1 MAFKVLNGIRIID
14 LTMVFAGPVAT
25 KIMAEL
31 GAEVIKIESWQRPDV
46 FTRAN
51 VYPENKPGDDPWN
64 RGCLFHSLNM
74 GKRAISLNLA
84 TEKGR
89 EIFKQLVKISDVVI
103 ENFSPRVMT
112 NWGLD
117 YEQLKKVNPRII
129 MVSISGLGHY
139 GPLKDYY
146 MYVPGMEGMS
156 GLTHAT
162 GYPDEPP
169 LLSGYAYGDWVTGA
183 NAAMASITALFHQ
196 KATGEGQY
204 VDISGREAT
213 ICHVGDIVMDYI
225 LNKRDKGRIG
235 NRNLR
240 YAPHGCYRCKG
251 GDDWV
256 AIAVETDSQWRRFV
270 RAIDRPEALKK
281 RIFASRRGRLD
292 NQAELNSL
300 IEEWT
305 IQRDKAATMETL
317 QKLRIP
323 AGVVFNMKEVNLN
336 PHLKKR
342 GFFQL
347 VDHGKGIGKR
357 PLPSQMP
364 VKFHGFNKFDLRRA
378 PRFGEHTDYV
388 LGSLLG
394 MSEQALERLEEEK
407 VIAKT
412 PAFPHGRPTRLDLL
426 EKQQA
431 GFLDPDYLE
440 ALTKHYESAIGEV
453 LPECVESEAA
463 GRTGEVSNEQQ

>member
-1 MAFKVLNGIRIID
+1 MAYNVLNGIRILD

-31 GAEVIKIESWQRPDV
+31 GAEIIKIESWQRPDV

-51 VYPENKPGDDPWN
+51 VYPENTPGDQPWN

-89 EIFKQLVKISDVVI
+89 EIFKELVKISDVVI

-117 YEQLKKVNPRII
+117 YEQLKRLNPGLI
-129 MVSISGLGHY
+129 MVSISGLGHS

-156 GLTHAT
+156 GLTHST

-169 LLSGYAYGDWVTGA
+169 LLSGCAYGDWVTGA
-183 NAAMASITALFHQ
+183 NAAMALVTALFHQ

-213 ICHVGDIVMDYI
+213 ICHVGDIVMDYV
-225 LNKRDKGRIG
+225 LNKRDRGRMG
-235 NRNLR
+235 NRHLGC
-240 YAPHGCYRCKG
+240 APHGCYRCKG
-251 GDDWV
+251 EDDWV
-256 AIAVETDSQWRRFV
+256 AIAIETDSQWRRFV
-270 RAIDRPEALKK
+270 REIKEPGALHDP
-281 RIFASRRGRLD
+281 RLASKRGRLHH
-292 NQAELNSL
+292 QQELDCL

-305 IQRDKAATMETL
+305 VQRDKVEIMEAL

-323 AGVVFNMKEVNLN
+323 AGAVLNMKEVNLN
-336 PHLKKR
+336 PHLKSR
-342 GFFQL
+342 GFFDL
-347 VDHGKGIGKR
+347 VDHGDDVNRR
-357 PLPSQMP
+357 PLPGQLP
-364 VKFHGFNKFDLRRA
+364 VKFRGVNKRALRRA
-378 PRFGEHTDYV
+378 PRFSEHTDDV

-394 MSEQALERLEEEK
+394 LSAQDLARLEEEK
-407 VIAKT
+407 VIGRT
-412 PAFPHGRPTRLDLL
+412 PVFPAGRQTRLDLV
-426 EKQQA
+426 EKQKA
-431 GFLDPDYLE
+431 GTIDPDYLD
-440 ALTKHYESAIGEV
+440 ALKKHYQTEIGGTQPGG
-453 LPECVESEAA
+453 LEA
-463 GRTGEVSNEQQ
+463 EVSGHSRKISNER

>member
-1 MAFKVLNGIRIID
+1 MAYKVLDGIRIID

-31 GAEVIKIESWQRPDV
+31 GAEVIKIESGQRADV

-74 GKRAISLNLA
+74 GKKAISLNLA
-84 TEKGR
+84 SEKGR
-89 EIFKQLVKISDVVI
+89 QIFKQLVKISDAVI
-103 ENFSPRVMT
+103 ESFSPRVMT

-129 MVSISGLGHY
+129 MVSISGLGHS
-139 GPLKDYY
+139 GPLKDFY

-156 GLTHAT
+156 GLMYVT

-169 LLSGYAYGDWVTGA
+169 LLSGFAYGDWVAGA
-183 NAAMASITALFHQ
+183 NAAMALITALFHQ

-204 VDISGREAT
+204 VDISGREAN
-213 ICHVGDIVMDYI
+213 ICHLGDVVMDYI
-225 LNKRDKGRIG
+225 LNKRDRGRMG
-235 NRNLR
+235 NRHLR
-240 YAPHGCYRCKG
+240 CAPHGCYRCKG
-251 GDDWV
+251 GDEWV
-256 AIAVETDSQWRRFV
+256 AIAVETDSQWKRFV
-270 RAIDRPEALKK
+270 RAIDQPEALK
-281 RIFASRRGRLD
+281 RRMFASRQGRLD
-292 NQAELNSL
+292 NQAELDSL
-300 IEEWT
+300 IEQWT
-305 IQRDKAATMETL
+305 IRQEKVAIMETL

-323 AGVVFNMKEVNLN
+323 AGAVLNMKEVNLN

-347 VDHGKGIGKR
+347 VDHGEGIGKR
-357 PLPSQMP
+357 PLPSQIP
-364 VKFHGFNKFDLRRA
+364 VKFRGVKKFDLTRA
-378 PRFGEHTDYV
+378 PRFGEHTDCI

-394 MSEQALERLEEEK
+394 MSARALKRLEKEG
-407 VIAKT
+407 VIART
-412 PAFPHGRPTRLDLL
+412 PAFPPGRPTRLDLL

-431 GFLDPDYLE
+431 GSIDPGYLTE
-440 ALTKHYESAIGEV
+440 LTKHYKVPIGAV
-453 LPECVESEAA
+453 
-463 GRTGEVSNEQQ
+463 